1 MSLGSPWM
9 LLSLALVPVLVL
21 AYVRLVRRRTRRAD
35 RLAAEGLVPT
45 SASRRGLRWRRHVP
59 FALFAV
65 ALALVCVGLARP
77 TMSFALPQREGTV
90 ILAFDVSNSMMATDL
105 QPTRIDAAK
114 AAARAFVEKQPKSI
128 KIGVVAFSDGGLV
141 TQAPTDVRPDVLA
154 AIDRL
159 APQGATSLGQGI
171 FTALNAIAGKPISAD
186 LTNLDSDASNVD
198 IGYYSSA
205 AIVLLSD
212 GQNTASPDPLEVAK
226 LASVAGVH
234 SYPIGIGSPQG
245 TVVKVKG
252 FNEATALDEQSL
264 KDIASV
270 TNGTYFNAQ
279 DTEALNNIYKKIDL
293 KLATD
298 GKKTEVTGL
307 VTGISAFLLV
317 MGGALSLVWFGRL
330 V

>member
-1 MSLGSPWM
+1 MSFIWPGM
-9 LLSLALVPVLVL
+9 LVLLLAVPLVVAGYLALT
-21 AYVRLVRRRTRRAD
+21 RRRAARTRA
-35 RLAAEGLVPT
+35 LAAQGFAPT
-45 SASRRGLRWRRHVP
+45 GSGRRLRRLRHVP
-59 FALFAV
+59 FAFFLVAV
-65 ALALVCVGLARP
+65 VLLLVAFARP
-77 TMSFALPQREGTV
+77 EVSFSLPHQEGTV
-90 ILAFDVSNSMMATDL
+90 ILAFDVSNSMLATDL

-114 AAARAFVEKQPKSI
+114 AAARTFVQKQPKSI

-171 FTALNAIAGKPISAD
+171 FTALNAIAGKPVTAD
-186 LTNLDSDASNVD
+186 LDALDSDASNVD
-198 IGYYSSA
+198 IGYFSSA

-212 GQNTASPDPLEVAK
+212 GQNTSSPEPLEVAK

-234 SYPIGIGSPQG
+234 IYPIGIGSPKG
-245 TVVKVKG
+245 TVVKVNG
-252 FNEATALDEQSL
+252 FSEATALDEQTL
-264 KDIASV
+264 TGIASV

-279 DTEALNNIYKKIDL
+279 DTGALANIYKKLDL
-293 KLATD
+293 KLTSD
-298 GKKTEVTGL
+298 GKKTEVTAV

-317 MGGALSLVWFGRL
+317 LGGALSLLWFGRL

>member
-1 MSLGSPWM
+1 MSFIWPGM
-9 LLSLALVPVLVL
+9 LVL
-21 AYVRLVRRRTRRAD
+21 LLAVPLLVAGYVSLVRNRTRRSRA
-35 RLAAEGLVPT
+35 LAAQGFVPT
-45 SASRRGLRWRRHVP
+45 SSGQRLRRLRHVP
-59 FALFAV
+59 FAFFFVAV
-65 ALALVCVGLARP
+65 VLLLVAFARP
-77 TMSFALPQREGTV
+77 EVSFSLPHKEGTV

-141 TQAPTDVRPDVLA
+141 TQPPTDVRPDVLA

-171 FTALNAIAGKPISAD
+171 FTSLNAIAGKPISAD
-186 LTNLDSDASNVD
+186 LSNLDSDASNVD

-234 SYPIGIGSPQG
+234 IYPIGIGSPQG
-245 TVVKVKG
+245 TVVKVNG

-264 KDIASV
+264 EDIASV

-279 DTEALNNIYKKIDL
+279 DTDSLNNIYKKIDL